1 MTISEVSCDRSCDTI
16 TAHVGEGNRVTSG
29 HLINSKNTI

>member
-1 MTISEVSCDRSCDTI
+1 MIISEVSCDRSRDTI

-29 HLINSKNTI
+29 HFD